1 MNFMQKKFLSLVISL
16 TLILSSFVPFTVF
29 AADEILAA
37 FEYTAPDGTTSG
49 TALAD
54 RDSSGGYVASSGV
67 MKASAMLFASVNG
80 DDYSKLEWSKT
91 YDYGSDTRILAPV
104 MAAGKKLL
112 GAKVRILK

>member
-91 YDYGSDTRILAPV
+91 YDYGSEPEYWRRLWLPA
-104 MAAGKKLL
+104 KKLL